1 MWPRQ
6 RCRPAAAPE
15 PPGGVACA
23 GLRGAKACTGDLSR
37 ADTQGMGRNEYA
49 VEDRR
54 RGDPSA
60 AIRARKAV
68 RCVPSACSCLPQSR
82 TGWLG
87 VPAGEGGRDD
97 RSPAPTRVRGFS
109 CVTGR
114 RACATRADRQP
125 RRAARGSGAPAAGLP
140 LQREV
145 LVPPRSQAPSA
156 QYSGRMLNP
165 YPLNLQQN
173 RWRCPRSGSDPSRK
187 ADMSPKIA
195 EVDELPHSRG
205 HLRPDVGRR
214 RDHCEP
220 LCACAALDD
229 ACGSCAS
236 KIDTSTWRAQS
247 ITAASVRSLPP
258 TRAVLGLGIRT

>member
-1 MWPRQ
+1 MTHTPAPGTGREILVIGGG
-6 RCRPAAAPE
+6 PAAHRLVQKLIQRGLGEDRVTVLAEEPWSSYDRVALETLFNDPYRDLSLGGPE
-15 PPGGVACA
+15 FWEHPQVTLHTDMRASDLDVKGPK
-23 GLRGAKACTGDLSR
+23 GLRDA
-37 ADTQGMGRNEYA
+37 
-49 VEDRR
+49 
-54 RGDPSA
+54 
-60 AIRARKAV
+60 
-68 RCVPSACSCLPQSR
+68 
-82 TGWLG
+82 
-87 VPAGEGGRDD
+87 
-97 RSPAPTRVRGFS
+97 
-109 CVTGR
+109 
-114 RACATRADRQP
+114 RADRQP

-156 QYSGRMLNP
+156 QDSGRMVNP
-165 YPLNLQQN
+165 HLLDLHQN
-173 RWRCPRSGSDPSRK
+173 RRRCPRSGSDPCRK

-195 EVDELPHSRG
+195 EVDELPHSGG
-205 HLRPDVGRR
+205 HRRPDVGRR